1 MEKNRFSPFTAL
13 IIMALGLMTTGCVE
27 CVGDKSCEQAVREHW
42 TGNGGYVE
50 RTWYD
55 DTFDDGTFTVL
66 HANKYGAGQS
76 RVETDCNCKI
86 TYINGKRQN

>member
-27 CVGDKSCEQAVREHW
+27 CVGDKSCEQAVRD
-42 TGNGGYVE
+42 NFVYVV
-50 RTWYD
+50 YCSYSQ
-55 DTFDDGTFTVL
+55 FDDGTFNVT
-66 HANKYGAGQS
+66 HTNQYGGPYEA